1 MATPRTAAQTGAAA
15 PMFGALLAAARAPAY
30 GRRMDTDPGFDTLA
44 YAQRLKAAGVED
56 KQAEAHAAAA
66 CDSQAG
72 LAMKTDLDNLEAR
85 LTLAWA
91 QRLKAAGV
99 EDKQAE
105 AHAAAAR
112 DSQAGLA
119 TKADLEHLA
128 TKADLANLEARFS
141 RAMVVLTVAFA
152 GIVGVTVKFL

>member
-1 MATPRTAAQTGAAA
+1 MASI
-15 PMFGALLAAARAPAY
+15 
-30 GRRMDTDPGFDTLA
+30 DTDSGFGTLA
-44 YAQRLKAAGVED
+44 Y
-56 KQAEAHAAAA
+56 
-66 CDSQAG
+66 
-72 LAMKTDLDNLEAR
+72 
-85 LTLAWA
+85 A

-128 TKADLANLEARFS
+128 TKADLY
-141 RAMVVLTVAFA
+141 RALWIQTGVIA
-152 GIVGVTVKFL
+152 GIVGVIVGAMVKFL